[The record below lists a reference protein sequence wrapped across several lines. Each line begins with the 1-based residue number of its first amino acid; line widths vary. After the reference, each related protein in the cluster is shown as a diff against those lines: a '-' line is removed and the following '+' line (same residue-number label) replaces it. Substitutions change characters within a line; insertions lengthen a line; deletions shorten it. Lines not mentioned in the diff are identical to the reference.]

1 VADDDHDVSAPGRCL
16 ANGVGVRAGSE
27 PVVGLGLHPDG
38 VADLLGGLSRAQERA
53 REDRVRADTVCRETL
68 AEVARLLTSLPGQR
82 ADLVGLT
89 AGGLGVTDDEDPHP
103 GSIGRA
109 VGTSL

>member
-1 VADDDHDVSAPGRCL
+1 MADDDHDVPAPGRRL
-16 ANGVGVRAGSE
+16 ANGVGVRAGGE

-38 VADLLGGLSRAQERA
+38 VADLLCGLSRAHEWA
-53 REDRVRADTVCRETL
+53 RENRVRADPVGREPL

-89 AGGLGVTDDEDPHP
+89 AGGLGVTDDEEPHP
-103 GSIGRA
+103 EA
-109 VGTSL
+109 